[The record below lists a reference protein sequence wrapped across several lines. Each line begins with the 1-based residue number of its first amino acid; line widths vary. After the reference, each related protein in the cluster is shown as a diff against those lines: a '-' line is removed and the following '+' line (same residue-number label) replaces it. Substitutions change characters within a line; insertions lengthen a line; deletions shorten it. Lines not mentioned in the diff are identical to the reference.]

1 MGMRESRLA
10 TSPRTSIFSELFNI
24 NLFHSAAN
32 CILVEHRFISFLHLW
47 IASAYTSEFFI
58 TSKYYSTYVRPILL
72 HLTSSSTS
80 LIFVTSN

>member
-47 IASAYTSEFFI
+47 IAFAYTSEFFI
-58 TSKYYSTYVRPILL
+58 TSKYYSIICKTY
-72 HLTSSSTS
+72 
-80 LIFVTSN
+80 FVTSNKQFNISDFCYI